1 MIVTAY
7 FEVQMAYKIMVP
19 HDGTEISDKALEKA
33 IDFAKAL
40 GAEIILAH
48 VIEDISVPPNI

>member
-1 MIVTAY
+1 
-7 FEVQMAYKIMVP
+7 MAYKIMVP